1 MGTDGRRHPGE
12 RQDGL
17 ERSGDAR
24 GQLEELAASPRPT
37 GTTADARPAIAAPRA
52 AEVLADHD
60 PVRSPARIAIV
71 RANNIGDF
79 LLAVPAF
86 RALRRAHPSAEI
98 TLVGAPKVRDLAAR
112 FPHLIDR
119 FAEFPGFPGIRERPF
134 DARATVEFL
143 AWAQAQHFD
152 LALQL
157 HSSGVWSNPFAA
169 LLGARFTIGF
179 VRPEDEPLFLG
190 LDASLPYPDEDHEI
204 DRLLAVLGLVGV
216 PPAGRELEL
225 PIRPEDADEAA
236 AVLDEAGL
244 GPGAPFLAVHPAGR
258 FPNRTWPA
266 ERFSEASRRI
276 AQRHGLAIVVTGGP
290 QDAAT
295 SREVARAAG
304 GADVSGRLSLPGLA
318 ALYRDADLVLAN
330 DTGPAHIAYAVDAPS
345 VTVFGAA
352 SPDTFGPLDR
362 SRHAVVEAEDACH
375 PCCGEP
381 CILRVPVS
389 AVVEAADRLLAGMAE
404 GWDGRVPATAEAP
417 DGELGGA
424 PAANEASPTS
434 SPSTARGWG
443 AGE

>member
-1 MGTDGRRHPGE
+1 MGTDGRQDRGD
-12 RQDGL
+12 RQGAL
-17 ERSGDAR
+17 KRSDDAR
-24 GQLEELAASPRPT
+24 GQLEDAGVGPGPT
-37 GTTADARPAIAAPRA
+37 GDSPPGAATARSAEAPR
-52 AEVLADHD
+52 DRD
-60 PVRSPARIAIV
+60 PVRSPARIAVV

-79 LLAVPAF
+79 VLAVPAF

-98 TLVGAPKVRDLAAR
+98 TLVGAPKVRDLAER

-143 AWAQAQHFD
+143 VWAQAQHFD

-169 LLGARFTIGF
+169 LLGARYTIGF
-179 VRPEDEPLFLG
+179 VRPEDEPLFFG
-190 LDASLPYPDEDHEI
+190 LDAALPYPDEDHEI
-204 DRLLAVLGLVGV
+204 DRLLAVLDLIGV

-236 AVLDEAGL
+236 AVLDAAGL
-244 GPGAPFLAVHPAGR
+244 APGAPFLAVHPAGR

-266 ERFSEASRRI
+266 ERFSEAARRI
-276 AQRHGLAIVVTGGP
+276 ADRHGLAIVVTGGP
-290 QDAAT
+290 QDAPTA
-295 SREVARAAG
+295 REVATAAG

-345 VTVFGAA
+345 VTVFGSA
-352 SPDTFGPLDR
+352 SPETFGPLDR

-375 PCCGEP
+375 PCRGEP
-381 CILRVPVS
+381 CILRVPVA

-404 GWDGRVPATAEAP
+404 GWDGRAPATAEAP
-417 DGELGGA
+417 GGELDGA
-424 PAANEASPTS
+424 RGEDESSPTS
-434 SPSTARGWG
+434 SPSTAAGWG
-443 AGE
+443 VGE